1 MQQGGDRHRNSVGA
15 TAQAT
20 QTVSSIPA
28 VTRTAALQ
36 LLDLGRYASK
46 ILGNE
51 FALGCYRNLALH
63 RPALL
68 KPNVADLGHEIDLA
82 EINAQ

>member
-1 MQQGGDRHRNSVGA
+1 MQQGGDRLRNSVGA
-15 TAQAT
+15 TT

-51 FALGCYRNLALH
+51 FALGCDRNLALH